1 MIHVVANIS
10 LCQMLGNDVAFVS
23 IVVVLIVA
31 VNNIQFIIQKIH
43 EKIN

>member
-1 MIHVVANIS
+1 MANIS

-23 IVVVLIVA
+23 SVVVLIVA